1 MEKNIYRRAR
11 ITASRKRRRFSDATI
26 AAYSLGL
33 SPSTLYKVERGE
45 TDPTPF
51 DVGNMIDVYE
61 SENLMEEHCSI
72 CPVRVANLKLL
83 EKESSKKKNNL
94 AMGCTYD

>member
-11 ITASRKRRRFSDATI
+11 ITASRKRRRFTDATL

-45 TDPTPF
+45 IEPTPL
-51 DVGNMIDVYE
+51 DVVNMCNVYG
-61 SENLMEEHCSI
+61 SEDLLDAHCSH
-72 CPVRVANLKLL
+72 CPVRVANLSLL
-83 EKESSKKKNNL
+83 GKKSSKKKDNL
-94 AMGCTYD
+94 ALGNAND